1 MLMLAYQ
8 NINIHINKRLVP
20 RMQPQQENS
29 HFIMY
34 DENSSMQYFL
44 QYNLFEKKWA

>member
-20 RMQPQQENS
+20 RMQPQQENL

-34 DENSSMQYFL
+34 DENNSMKYFPQYI
-44 QYNLFEKKWA
+44 LFEMKLP